1 MKQQSRCTED
11 VASISYLHGSQPKDD
26 KYLVQGTR
34 NGTGRK
40 QVKGVT
46 KTGFPHHFLFCNI
59 RKIWYGSVFMNQ
71 TAVTFLEMGFGWG
84 LTKVLNN
91 VNSTHTNKEHK
102 VRFLQGV

>member
-46 KTGFPHHFLFCNI
+46 KTGFPIIFCFVI
-59 RKIWYGSVFMNQ
+59 LERSVMDQ
-71 TAVTFLEMGFGWG
+71 CL
-84 LTKVLNN
+84 
-91 VNSTHTNKEHK
+91 
-102 VRFLQGV
+102 